1 MSLELRMKTMALK
14 RAAVKAEVPGPEEA
28 CNRRSRRKSMALPA
42 QMTFNN
48 LRLTVPCTVADMSGS
63 GARIALSGAMSHQYG
78 DMEHLPK
85 RLFLVLRADRMQ
97 IDCEIVWRRSGQLGL
112 RFLSPPRPLEAGKR

>member
-1 MSLELRMKTMALK
+1 MTLQQRMKTMALQ
-14 RAAVKAEVPGPEEA
+14 RASVKAPVPGPEEA

-42 QMTFNN
+42 QMTFHN

-63 GARIALSGAMSHQYG
+63 GARLTLSGAVEHQYG

-85 RLFLVLRADRMQ
+85 RLMLVLRADRLQ
-97 IDCEIVWRRSGQLGL
+97 IDSEIVWRRAGQLGV
-112 RFLSPPRPLEAGKR
+112 RFLSPPHPLDAAKR